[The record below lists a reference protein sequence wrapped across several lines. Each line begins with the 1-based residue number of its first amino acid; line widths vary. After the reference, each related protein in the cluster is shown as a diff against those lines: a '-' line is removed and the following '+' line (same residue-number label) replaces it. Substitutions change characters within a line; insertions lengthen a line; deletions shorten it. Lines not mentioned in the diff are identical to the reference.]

1 MSSEE
6 LKTVFDEKIHVGQ
19 ELLAYLTKH
28 GSVRGI
34 AKLKK
39 KINVEICFLTKVLN
53 SGHAKMEHALTSNI
67 TWYEALISVMKLHD
81 DITAVLEAFSVE
93 LETGTKKLSIDIVV
107 KHGYEW
113 IKVIAK
119 NARNVICS
127 LEGDCSYG
135 KRTYIDQAKDI
146 LLCAE
151 KHALYFKT
159 PKVVFVFTRGVD
171 EETVKCL
178 TDLGVTVRSI
188 GNEYDWSEKNKD
200 ESKGTLENQNQH
212 NTTVFSCSSL
222 KENKNGLLAHVSD
235 IQCLNLDVT
244 TVLAYVSDLTNGGC
258 YFDFDDPC
266 INYQAEQERKEPL
279 KPLLDKLFVG
289 KQLICCQSAYESFS
303 SIIDTV
309 GGESEKKSA
318 SQFMEKVLVVNDI
331 LSQEFE
337 NIKLGGK
344 IKKRSLIV
352 FATGHAMRSVT
363 VTANEGFC
371 RASLNK
377 GIRFAVFLH
386 QPRAL
391 TENMKK
397 KIISRS
403 KT

>member
-1 MSSEE
+1 MMSSEE
-6 LKTVFDEKIHVGQ
+6 LKKLFDEKIHTGQ
-19 ELLAYLTKH
+19 ELLTYLSQND
-28 GSVRGI
+28 GIRGI

-39 KINVEICFLTKVLN
+39 KINVEVRFLMKVLN
-53 SGHAKMEHALTSNI
+53 SGSAKMEHALTSNI
-67 TWYEALISVMKLHD
+67 TWYEALISVMKLYGD
-81 DITAVLEAFSVE
+81 VTAVLEAFSVE
-93 LETGTKKLSIDIVV
+93 LETGSTKLSIDIVV

-119 NARNVICS
+119 NARNIISS

-135 KRTYIDQAKDI
+135 KRTYIDQAKDL

-151 KHALYFKT
+151 QHTLYFKT

-171 EETVKCL
+171 EDTTKCL
-178 TDLGVTVRSI
+178 TDLGVTVKSLGR
-188 GNEYDWSEKNKD
+188 EFDWSGEN
-200 ESKGTLENQNQH
+200 EAKGTLENENQH
-212 NTTVFSCSSL
+212 NTMVFNCSSL
-222 KENKNGLLAHVSD
+222 KENKNGTLAHVSD
-235 IQCLNLDVT
+235 IQYLNLDVT
-244 TVLAYVSDLTNGGC
+244 TLLAYVSDLTNGGC

-279 KPLLDKLFVG
+279 KPRLDKLFDG
-289 KQLICCQSAYESFS
+289 KQLICCQSAYESFK

-309 GGESEKKSA
+309 GGETEKKFA
-318 SQFMEKVLVVNDI
+318 SQLMEKVLVVNDI

-344 IKKRSLIV
+344 IKKRSLVV

-377 GIRFAVFLH
+377 GVRFAVFLH

-397 KIISRS
+397 KILSRR